1 MRLAVVRQRYTP
13 FGGAERFV
21 DLALDALRATGIETT
36 LITRHWAGEWNGPVQ
51 RIAPFYLGRLWRDA
65 GFSGAVRRRLTRE
78 RFDLVQSH
86 ERIPGCAIYRAGD
99 GVHATWLEQR
109 GRLGGLHSRVAGRLS
124 PYHRYLV
131 RAEAAMFRHPDLQA
145 VICNSHMVAKDIQ
158 RRFGVA
164 PERLHVIY
172 NAVDS
177 ERFNPRL
184 AAEHRQSVRQRLGCS
199 ADCRVWLIVGSGFQR
214 KGVAEAI
221 RVLASLPEDQLWIV
235 GNDRQPGQY
244 RKLAIRTDVANRVRF
259 LGPQT
264 DVRPF
269 LAAADAF
276 LLPSWYDPFPNA
288 CLEALACGLPVV
300 ASTAT
305 GTAELIRPGENGA
318 VCQAGDIDD
327 ILHQMTLLRPQ
338 LGEPALRNAC
348 VATVGELRV
357 EKMLSQFAE
366 LYDNLIGSR

>member
-184 AAEHRQSVRQRLGCS
+184 ATEHRQSVRQRLGCS

>member
-1 MRLAVVRQRYTP
+1 MRLAIVRQRYTP

-21 DLALDALRATGIETT
+21 DLALDALRVAGVETT
-36 LITRHWAGEWNGPVQ
+36 LITRRWAGEWKGPVQ
-51 RIAPFYLGRLWRDA
+51 RVAPFYIGRLWRDA
-65 GFSGAVRRRLTRE
+65 GFSIAVRRKLASE

-99 GVHATWLEQR
+99 GVHAAWLEQR
-109 GRLGGLHSRVAGRLS
+109 SRLSGLRNRIATRLS

-131 RAEAAMFRHPDLQA
+131 RVEAAMFRHPNLRA

-164 PERLHVIY
+164 PERLHVFY
-172 NAVDS
+172 NAVDTG
-177 ERFNPRL
+177 RFNPGL
-184 AAEHRQSVRQRLGCS
+184 TAEYRQPVRQRLGCN

-221 RVLASLPEDQLWIV
+221 LAMAGFPEDRLWIV
-235 GNDRQPGQY
+235 GNDRQPGRY
-244 RKLAIRTDVANRVRF
+244 RNLAARAGVADRIFF

-300 ASTAT
+300 ASTST
-305 GTAELIRPGENGA
+305 GTAELIRFRENGA
-318 VCQAGDIDD
+318 VCRAGDAED
-327 ILHQMTLLRPQ
+327 LLRQMKSLRPR
-338 LGEPALRNAC
+338 LGDPAMRE
-348 VATVGELRV
+348 ATVASIAELRV
-357 EKMLSQFAE
+357 EKMLGQFAA
-366 LYDNLIGSR
+366 LYENLMTSR

>member
-1 MRLAVVRQRYTP
+1 MRLAIIRQRYTP

-21 DLALDALRATGIETT
+21 DLALDALRAGGVETT
-36 LITRHWAGEWNGPVQ
+36 LITRQWDGAWQGPVQ
-51 RIAPFYLGRLWRDA
+51 RVAPFYLGRLWRDA
-65 GFSGAVRRRLTRE
+65 GFSRAVQRKLAGE

-99 GVHATWLEQR
+99 GVHAAWLEQR
-109 GRLGGLHSRVAGRLS
+109 GRLGGLRSRIAARLS

-131 RAEAAMFRHPDLQA
+131 RAEALMFRHPDLRA
-145 VICNSHMVAKDIQ
+145 VICNSQMVAKDIQ

-164 PERLHVIY
+164 PTRLHVIY
-172 NAVDS
+172 NAVDTG
-177 ERFNPRL
+177 RFNPGL
-184 AAEHRQSVRQRLGCS
+184 AAEHRQPVRQRLGCNTV
-199 ADCRVWLIVGSGFQR
+199 CHVWLIVGSGFQR

-221 RVLASLPEDQLWIV
+221 LALAGLPDDRLWIV
-235 GNDRQPGQY
+235 GNDRQPGRY
-244 RKLAIRTDVANRVRF
+244 RNLAARAGVADRISF

-300 ASTAT
+300 ASTST
-305 GTAELIRPGENGA
+305 GTAELIRFRENGA
-318 VCQAGDIDD
+318 VCRAGDAED
-327 ILHQMTLLRPQ
+327 LLRQMKSLRPR
-338 LGEPALRNAC
+338 LGDPALREAS
-348 VATVGELRV
+348 VATVAELRV
-357 EKMLSQFAE
+357 EKMLGQFAA
-366 LYDNLIGSR
+366 LYENLMTSR